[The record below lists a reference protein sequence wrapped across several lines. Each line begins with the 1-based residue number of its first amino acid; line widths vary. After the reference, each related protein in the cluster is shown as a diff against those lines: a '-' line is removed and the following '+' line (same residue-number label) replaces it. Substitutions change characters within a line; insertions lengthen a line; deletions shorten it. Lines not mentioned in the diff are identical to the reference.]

1 VVIDDRFTELPSEPT
16 VLRDLRPPYHACPPS
31 MVKVSP
37 EVINGRLDESDL
49 AVIRERPDAVALR
62 ISSLEQ
68 AGYETLVTCYGRQFL
83 AIEFMPCPLIVDLT
97 PLEDLPGLRLVDFL
111 WNQRATRLWNL
122 SRTPGL
128 TGLRFEG
135 FSRLHDLHDLQAGAS
150 LRELDFGDVTRPASV
165 LESLNPLAALDG
177 LRSLEFRAKRIDDG
191 RIEPLGELP
200 GLQSLTFPA
209 NMFTTRQVAWL
220 RAKLPATVESAMLAP
235 VIHSDPS
242 PEEDWDT
249 RDALLV
255 GKRKPFLNSVNHAA
269 RIKKPTD

>member
-1 VVIDDRFTELPSEPT
+1 
-16 VLRDLRPPYHACPPS
+16 

-37 EVINGRLDESDL
+37 EVMDGRLDESDL
-49 AVIRERPDAVALR
+49 AVIGERPDAVALR
-62 ISSLEQ
+62 ISGLEQ
-68 AGYETLVTCYGRQFL
+68 AGFESLVTRYGRQFL
-83 AIEFMPCPLIVDLT
+83 AIEFMHCPLIADLT

-111 WNQRATRLWNL
+111 RNQRATRLWNL

-150 LRELDFGDVTRPASV
+150 LRELDFGDAAWPTSV
-165 LESLNPLAALDG
+165 FESLDPLAPLTS

-191 RIEPLGELP
+191 RIDPLGELT
-200 GLQSLTFPA
+200 GLHALTFPT

-235 VIHSDPS
+235 VIHNDPS

-255 GKRKPFLNSVNHAA
+255 GKRKPFLNSVTHAA
-269 RIKKPTD
+269 RIKKHTDEFWHMVDEFRRDPALTPD